1 MQLNYSLPLKISNKK
16 IILAGVIVLF
26 ILGNIFFAVNYFLQ
40 KQETEK
46 LQKEIATQ
54 QTNVKVLNFSKLFIQ
69 KVLKTDKP
77 VSFEDRLQLE
87 NAVRNINDPE
97 ILSKW
102 EQFTGGTNEAQIQQG
117 VKDLLEALINKI
129 LQ

>member
-26 ILGNIFFAVNYFLQ
+26 ILGNVFFAVNYFLQ

>member
-1 MQLNYSLPLKISNKK
+1 MQLNYSLRLKISNKK